1 MDISR
6 RKFIQSSLAICTHS
20 SPACSMKRSVDE
32 KGGYVYDLTAEP
44 STAEIVPGFTTNVLG
59 FNGQIPA
66 PTIRCRQG
74 EKVTI
79 RFTNKLS
86 EPTTIHWHGLNPI
99 EMDGVPSL
107 SQPPIMPGETFVYEF
122 TPPDAGTVLVPPA
135 HEQH

>member
-6 RKFIQSSLAICTHS
+6 RKFIQSSLAISALTVL
-20 SPACSMKRSVDE
+20 PACSMKRAVDE
-32 KGGYVYDLTAEP
+32 QGKYVYDLTAEP
-44 STAEIVPGFTTNVLG
+44 STAEIVTGFETNILG

-86 EPTTIHWHGLNPI
+86 EPTT
-99 EMDGVPSL
+99 
-107 SQPPIMPGETFVYEF
+107 
-122 TPPDAGTVLVPPA
+122 
-135 HEQH
+135 